1 MTSHRKSVTIR
12 DEMVDMLL
20 ERIATE
26 RNPSISMMDLV
37 EQLLAPDEV
46 PVYVWILWDKVKNE
60 RFPNLNLMRR
70 LMAFR

>member
-1 MTSHRKSVTIR
+1 MTSHRKRVSIR
-12 DEMVDMLL
+12 GEMVDMLL

-26 RNPSISMMDLV
+26 RNPSVSMMDLV
-37 EQLLAPDEV
+37 EQLLTPDEV
-46 PVYVWILWDKVKNE
+46 PAYVWILWDKVKNE

>member
-1 MTSHRKSVTIR
+1 
-12 DEMVDMLL
+12 
-20 ERIATE
+20 
-26 RNPSISMMDLV
+26 MMDLV

>member
-20 ERIATE
+20 ERIAAE
-26 RNPSISMMDLV
+26 RNPSVSMMDLV